1 MRCGCS
7 RDCQYRATGGSNLH
21 SPRRTLSLR
30 RTEDRPEV
38 AASTS
43 AQVST
48 NRSFGDTVSA
58 VVSPAVLA
66 TAVLHLSNWSYMQTA
81 NVLFG
86 YYVAE
91 KLEVSFEYTPCRSC
105 PRSV

>member
-1 MRCGCS
+1 MTARS
-7 RDCQYRATGGSNLH
+7 IPDL
-21 SPRRTLSLR
+21 
-30 RTEDRPEV
+30 
-38 AASTS
+38 AAHTVD
-43 AQVST
+43 QVST

-91 KLEVSFEYTPCRSC
+91 KLEVNGPHKG
-105 PRSV
+105 